1 MKIQNPERTLAAL
14 LSILLTAGCF
24 AGCAVIA
31 DREPAEE
38 TERTEEAG
46 QARTDEALVSA
57 PDDRTKPEAAGP
69 DESPADPAVSE
80 RDRPDFPA
88 EPLLPE
94 DGLSADFSGPADLPG
109 ILTDG
114 SGRKYSASTL
124 IVSLDSATDEEA
136 ARDMARRHGTE
147 VVYFYTILSGMAVRA
162 GRNLTEK
169 ELDALAEA
177 FEAEPGVTGV
187 SRDYITELDDPVTA
201 PELMG

>member
-24 AGCAVIA
+24 AGCAVRSVEEKGPFEEKETAVI
-31 DREPAEE
+31 PAEE
-38 TERTEEAG
+38 DRTE
-46 QARTDEALVSA
+46 
-57 PDDRTKPEAAGP
+57 PDPGSSEERP
-69 DESPADPAVSE
+69 DEPAPSVDPAGSE
-80 RDRPDFPA
+80 EERPDLPA

-94 DGLSADFSGPADLPG
+94 DGLSADPSESADLPG

-114 SGRKYSASTL
+114 SGRKYSANTL
-124 IVSLDSATDEEA
+124 IVSLDGAADEEA

-187 SRDYITELDDPVTA
+187 SRD
-201 PELMG
+201 